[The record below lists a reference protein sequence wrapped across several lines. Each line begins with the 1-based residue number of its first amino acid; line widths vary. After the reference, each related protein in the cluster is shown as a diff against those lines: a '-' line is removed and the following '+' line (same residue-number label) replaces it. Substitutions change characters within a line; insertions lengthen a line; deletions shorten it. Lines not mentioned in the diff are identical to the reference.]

1 MAEPKNRRSLSQSE
15 IYMKNYYAQCIK
27 PAMDAEIKCGKIE
40 DTSSAW
46 LSMGHKL
53 LKKSLAKETDNVK
66 MVVENLYNE
75 QKWDASDLIVMET
88 NPTKMLQ

>member
-1 MAEPKNRRSLSQSE
+1 
-15 IYMKNYYAQCIK
+15 
-27 PAMDAEIKCGKIE
+27 
-40 DTSSAW
+40 
-46 LSMGHKL
+46 MGHKL